1 MGFIT
6 GITKNNKLGRKED
19 RRGFYYYFRQ
29 RPALTDDDVSFPLF
43 HILSRLT
50 KNLDRRRPSF
60 FLLFINN
67 YYSFTWRHML
77 CMCN

>member
-6 GITKNNKLGRKED
+6 GITKKKQTWQE
-19 RRGFYYYFRQ
+19 RGSSGILLLFEQ
-29 RPALTDDDVSFPLF
+29 RPTLTDDDVSFSLF

-60 FLLFINN
+60 FLLFINI
-67 YYSFTWRHML
+67 YYSFI
-77 CMCN
+77 